1 MYYRDFGGLNKY
13 MNINH
18 LRYFQEVCKHNN
30 ITKASEAVHVSQPS
44 ITAAI
49 KELEN
54 ELGYQLFNRVN
65 NRISLTDD
73 GAIFLE
79 KAKEFINSYDNFH
92 KEALDIGNKTDV
104 VLKVGIPPVLGTFM
118 FKQLF
123 PAFEQLHPN
132 IKLQIF
138 ESGTISGLKRLN
150 EGNLDF
156 LIGAMDEAVYPQCD
170 SKQIFSTKFGLA
182 VGANNPLAKEK
193 VASKELISK
202 QPLIIFP
209 NGSYHYTSIT
219 KHFKDYPLNILMEAS
234 QISTIKYIVE
244 NNYAVT
250 ITYPETFDASAKIV
264 HVPLEEPINAN
275 ITLLWRK
282 NSYISNA
289 MKAFIAYTSTI
300 ESQRE
305 SKIESFWD

>member
-1 MYYRDFGGLNKY
+1 

-18 LRYFQEVCKHNN
+18 LRYFEEVCKYNN

-73 GAIFLE
+73 GVSFLE
-79 KAKEFINSYDNFH
+79 KSKNFVNTYDNFH
-92 KEALDIGNKTDV
+92 KESLDIGNKTHV

-118 FKQLF
+118 FKKFF
-123 PAFEQLHPN
+123 PAFEQLYPN
-132 IKLQIF
+132 IKLQMF
-138 ESGTISGLKRLN
+138 EIGTISGLKRLN
-150 EGNLDF
+150 EGGLDF
-156 LIGAMDEAVYPQCD
+156 LIGAMNEATYPQCD
-170 SKQIFSTKFGLA
+170 SRLIFRTQFGLA
-182 VGANNPLAKEK
+182 VSPDNPLANKRFARK
-193 VASKELISK
+193 DMIFK
-202 QPLIIFP
+202 QPFIIFP
-209 NGSYHYTSIT
+209 KGSYHYTAIT
-219 KHFKDYPLNILMEAS
+219 AQFKEHPLNIIMEAS

-250 ITYPETFDASAKIV
+250 ITYQESFDASAKIV
-264 HVPLEEPINAN
+264 HIPLEEPINAN
-275 ITLLWRK
+275 VSVLWRK
-282 NSYISNA
+282 NAYVSNA

-300 ESQRE
+300 ENE
-305 SKIESFWD
+305 SEPKVESFWD

>member
-1 MYYRDFGGLNKY
+1 

-18 LRYFQEVCKHNN
+18 LRYFQEVCRYNN

-73 GAIFLE
+73 GQAFLE
-79 KAKEFINSYDNFH
+79 KAKGFINSYDNFH

-104 VLKVGIPPVLGTFM
+104 VLKVGIPPVLGVFM
-118 FKQLF
+118 FKKLF
-123 PAFEQLHPN
+123 PEFEKQHPN

-138 ESGTISGLKRLN
+138 EIGSLAGVKRLN
-150 EGNLDF
+150 EGSLDF

-170 SKQIFSTKFGLA
+170 SRNLFSTKFVLC
-182 VGANNPLAKEK
+182 VGENHPLAKEK
-193 VASKELISK
+193 IATKEMIVNN
-202 QPLIIFP
+202 PLIIFP
-209 NGSYHYTSIT
+209 HGSYHHNAIT
-219 KHFKDYPLNILMEAS
+219 NHFKGSDLNILMEAS
-234 QISTIKYIVE
+234 QLTTIKYLVE
-244 NNYAVT
+244 NEYAVT
-250 ITYPETFDASAKIV
+250 ITYKETFDSSAKIAYI
-264 HVPLEEPINAN
+264 PIEEPIN
-275 ITLLWRK
+275 THVGLLWRK
-282 NSYISNA
+282 NSYVSNA
-289 MKAFIAYTSTI
+289 MKFFISYCSNMRNASG
-300 ESQRE
+300 